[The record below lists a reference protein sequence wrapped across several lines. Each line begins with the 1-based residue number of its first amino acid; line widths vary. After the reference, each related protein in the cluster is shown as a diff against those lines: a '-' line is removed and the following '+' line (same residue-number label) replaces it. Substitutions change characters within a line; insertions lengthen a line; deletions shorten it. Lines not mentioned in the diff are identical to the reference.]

1 MGVTFHC
8 RSEGS
13 SNFGI
18 GDFLLNLLVI
28 LSFFSS
34 SLYRSFLN
42 KKKKKEKNK
51 KGFNVENVIA
61 FSALF

>member
-18 GDFLLNLLVI
+18 RDFLLNLLVI

-34 SLYRSFLN
+34 SFYRSFLN
-42 KKKKKEKNK
+42 RELFSRERSYILIKE
-51 KGFNVENVIA
+51 
-61 FSALF
+61 

>member
-18 GDFLLNLLVI
+18 GDFLLNLLLVI

-42 KKKKKEKNK
+42 REL
-51 KGFNVENVIA
+51 
-61 FSALF
+61 FSRERSLIS

>member
-42 KKKKKEKNK
+42 REL
-51 KGFNVENVIA
+51 
-61 FSALF
+61 FSRERSLIS